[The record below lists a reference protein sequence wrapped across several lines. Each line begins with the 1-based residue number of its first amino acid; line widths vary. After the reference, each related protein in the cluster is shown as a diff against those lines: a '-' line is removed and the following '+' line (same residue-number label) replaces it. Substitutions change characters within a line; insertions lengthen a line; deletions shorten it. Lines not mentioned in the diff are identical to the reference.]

1 MSQREFLR
9 SLDATIMGHLKATG
23 LADTGSYSGSAVT
36 AAVDVYVDREVELL
50 GPDGESV
57 AGVHTTVALR
67 LNQVAEPRRGDTVI
81 VDGETFTLH
90 RMIRRDEAETVWVV
104 TDG

>member
-1 MSQREFLR
+1 MSQRAFARLI
-9 SLDATIMGHLKATG
+9 SDQIMGAMLGAGMADSATYQ
-23 LADTGSYSGSAVT
+23 GSGAQVPCS
-36 AAVDVYVDREVELL
+36 VYVDREVELL
-50 GPDGESV
+50 GPDGETV
-57 AGVHTTVALR
+57 AGVHTTVSLQ
-67 LNQVAEPRRGDTVI
+67 LSQVAEPRRGDTVI